1 MNSIHNVLDHNAGV
15 LLERGAHTR
24 TLCNLAKLFGLTGL
38 AAGAISIGTG
48 NINPG
53 AAAATLGAVMYVGAV
68 GKELDTTGKVL
79 PFPFF
84 STDIGAIARSAGIE
98 GEQIDQLTEVDW
110 LSNSERA
117 KLAMATT
124 LKPLTVALDT
134 LPEGEQASA
143 YHMLVNGL
151 QMLYPD
157 VVKNV
162 AIMPALLPE
171 MGGLHGVKTQLS
183 QTLPPSHRE
192 AFEATTVPEVIAAQ
206 PIAPI
211 LPAPHPAAQYTT
223 VKSRQESIEPPAISV
238 QAKTVAPTNDPWL
251 EPKMPVMPPAE
262 FIVPTSKDRD
272 IPKEFA
278 SQPKTSMIIGVPGA
292 GKGIFVSNAI
302 RYLRA
307 ARPELQVWG
316 IDPKNDPKETGYWEQ
331 GYDKVFRFDNER
343 MSDDQFVEWI
353 SNCIDKFKVL
363 EGEKLLVFDEI
374 TLSFRRWASTDKKS
388 FDSYCNFKVSV
399 ASSGDSRGVYLW
411 EVGQIAN
418 AADLNVS
425 GGLRSIS
432 KPVAIVSNQDRR
444 ASDALL
450 NTRFAT
456 LPAGGKEVIYQMCD
470 RSPVGRA
477 IYDYKSDSWQPMP
490 KLKNYSG
497 FDRDRRKFIG
507 EK

>member
-1 MNSIHNVLDHNAGV
+1 MNSIHSVLDHNAGV

-157 VVKNV
+157 VIKNV

-171 MGGLHGVKTQLS
+171 MGGLRGVKTQLS
-183 QTLPPSHRE
+183 QTLPPAHRGL
-192 AFEATTVPEVIAAQ
+192 FEASKLPVIEAQ
-206 PIAPI
+206 PEMPA
-211 LPAPHPAAQYTT
+211 LPPKTP
-223 VKSRQESIEPPAISV
+223 EPPAQYVPMKNREPEAINV
-238 QAKTVAPTNDPWL
+238 TAKTLDRTLATSQTLSLTAYKSLQESPFTSRAWFGGQRTGKSYLAAVA
-251 EPKMPVMPPAE
+251 
-262 FIVPTSKDRD
+262 SKALSEKNGTRVFHINLASYGDEDSYYWSHVGAWDSVCCDISSMD
-272 IPKEFA
+272 IPTAKQRIADAIQLVNDFYATENALLVIDEYAYIGGKNNRHIDALAPLLHVIADKIATLA
-278 SQPKTSMIIGVPGA
+278 STGIKRRKALWALCPEYVAGAMVKDALAIKKLSLVFCAIAPGHKACWKDSAGQPHELSFDWSLHSM
-292 GKGIFVSNAI
+292 VSNNFVIDQPPSFSEHARLVYTGGQWLSVGLTGQELKAPKAAI
-302 RYLRA
+302 A
-307 ARPELQVWG
+307 
-316 IDPKNDPKETGYWEQ
+316 
-331 GYDKVFRFDNER
+331 
-343 MSDDQFVEWI
+343 
-353 SNCIDKFKVL
+353 
-363 EGEKLLVFDEI
+363 
-374 TLSFRRWASTDKKS
+374 
-388 FDSYCNFKVSV
+388 
-399 ASSGDSRGVYLW
+399 
-411 EVGQIAN
+411 
-418 AADLNVS
+418 
-425 GGLRSIS
+425 
-432 KPVAIVSNQDRR
+432 
-444 ASDALL
+444 
-450 NTRFAT
+450 
-456 LPAGGKEVIYQMCD
+456 
-470 RSPVGRA
+470 
-477 IYDYKSDSWQPMP
+477 
-490 KLKNYSG
+490 
-497 FDRDRRKFIG
+497 
-507 EK
+507 

>member
-171 MGGLHGVKTQLS
+171 MGGLRGVKTQLS
-183 QTLPPSHRE
+183 QTLPPAHRE
-192 AFEATTVPEVIAAQ
+192 AFEATTVPEVIADQ
-206 PIAPI
+206 PVAPI
-211 LPAPHPAAQYTT
+211 LPAPQPAAQYTT
-223 VKSRQESIEPPAISV
+223 VKSRQQPIEPPAINVSA
-238 QAKTVAPTNDPWL
+238 QTINRPTETAKTLQLTAYLSLQESPFTSRAWFGGQRTGKSYLAAVA
-251 EPKMPVMPPAE
+251 
-262 FIVPTSKDRD
+262 SKALNEKNGTRVFHINLASYGDEDSYYWSHVGAWDSVCCDISAMD
-272 IPKEFA
+272 IPTAKQRIADAIQLVNDFYATENALLIVDEYAYIGGKNNRHIDALAPLLHVIADKIATLSSTGIKRRKALWALCPEYVAGAMVKDALAIKKLSLVFCA
-278 SQPKTSMIIGVPGA
+278 IAPGHKACWKDSAGQPHELSFDWSLHSM
-292 GKGIFVSNAI
+292 VSNNFVIDQPPSFSEHARLVYTGGQWLSVGLTGQELKALKAAI
-302 RYLRA
+302 A
-307 ARPELQVWG
+307 
-316 IDPKNDPKETGYWEQ
+316 
-331 GYDKVFRFDNER
+331 
-343 MSDDQFVEWI
+343 
-353 SNCIDKFKVL
+353 
-363 EGEKLLVFDEI
+363 
-374 TLSFRRWASTDKKS
+374 
-388 FDSYCNFKVSV
+388 
-399 ASSGDSRGVYLW
+399 
-411 EVGQIAN
+411 
-418 AADLNVS
+418 
-425 GGLRSIS
+425 
-432 KPVAIVSNQDRR
+432 
-444 ASDALL
+444 
-450 NTRFAT
+450 
-456 LPAGGKEVIYQMCD
+456 
-470 RSPVGRA
+470 
-477 IYDYKSDSWQPMP
+477 
-490 KLKNYSG
+490 
-497 FDRDRRKFIG
+497 
-507 EK
+507 